1 MTPKENSSGWDLR
14 QARAC
19 DRKTDLLV
27 MKTMV
32 LFGEVEADNPK
43 CLLRSPQ
50 TINISKCG

>member
-1 MTPKENSSGWDLR
+1 MTRKKNSSGWDLR

-32 LFGEVEADNPK
+32 LFGEVEADKPK
-43 CLLRSPQ
+43 CRLRSPQ
-50 TINISKCG
+50 MINISKCG